1 MGGRLA
7 SESVAGFRRNQWPA
21 WLGLRT
27 LDKAADAYAQGYH
40 GVAYAILLGAIVPP
54 EASEA

>member
-1 MGGRLA
+1 VQAARQAGLGD
-7 SESVAGFRRNQWPA
+7 VADA
-21 WLGLRT
+21 